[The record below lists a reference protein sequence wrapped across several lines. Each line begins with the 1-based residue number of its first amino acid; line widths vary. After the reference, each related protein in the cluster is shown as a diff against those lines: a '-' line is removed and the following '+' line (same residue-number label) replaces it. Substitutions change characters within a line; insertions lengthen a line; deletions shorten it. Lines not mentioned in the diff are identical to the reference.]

1 MSDALAAARGER
13 HGLVEQRAERLARL
27 DALRAAGIDVQPYR
41 FERTGTASA
50 LHSAHADLAPDTRT
64 GQQERVAGR
73 IAGLRGHGRLTFATI
88 HDESGDLQLLFQH
101 DNLPAAVL
109 TLLDNLDLGDWIGAG
124 GELITSRRGELSI
137 DVTHAQLLSKAL
149 RPPPDTRHGVN
160 DPELRA
166 RHREVDLI
174 ANPASKQ
181 VFDTRITIVAALR
194 RQLQDEHFVEVET
207 PILQVQA
214 GGAIARPFLTHSN
227 ALDLDLSLRIAPELF
242 LKRLVVG
249 GYERVFELGRDF
261 RNEGIDTRH
270 SPEFTA
276 LEAYMALADCRDG
289 MDLTERLIV
298 HAAQTA
304 AGRLSFTQG
313 GHTIDLSP
321 PWPRQSLLD
330 LVAGVAGQRLH
341 PSMPVDD
348 VRAVLDAHQVPWDD
362 GWGSGKLIFEL
373 YDKVQEAQTVGP
385 TFVWGYPV
393 EVSPLARRSAE
404 DPTLADR
411 FELVIGGRE
420 LANGYSELNDA
431 IDQRQRFEHEAA
443 LAAGGDVEAHPADA
457 DFLYALEVGLPP
469 TGGIGIGVDRLV
481 MLVAEV
487 AAIRDVILFPLLRP
501 EDGS

>member
-1 MSDALAAARGER
+1 MADASADAAGER

-27 DALRAAGIDVQPYR
+27 DTLRAAGIEVQPYR
-41 FERTGTASA
+41 FERTRTAGQ
-50 LHSAHADLAPDTRT
+50 LHADHADLAPDTRT
-64 GQQERVAGR
+64 GHQERVAGR
-73 IAGLRGHGRLTFATI
+73 IAGLRGHGKLTFATI
-88 HDESGDLQLLFQH
+88 HDESGDLQLLFEH
-101 DNLPAAVL
+101 DKLAPATL
-109 TLLDNLDLGDWIGAG
+109 TLLENLDLGDWIGAE
-124 GELITSRRGELSI
+124 GELITSRRGELSV
-137 DVTHAQLLSKAL
+137 DVTDAQLLSKAL
-149 RPPPDTRHGVN
+149 RPPPDTHHGVN

-181 VFDTRITIVAALR
+181 VFDTRIKVVAALR
-194 RQLQDEHFVEVET
+194 QQLQAERFVEVET
-207 PILQVQA
+207 PILQAQA

-227 ALDLDLSLRIAPELF
+227 ALDMDLSLRIAPELF

-276 LEAYMALADCRDG
+276 LEAYVALGDCRDG

-298 HAAQTA
+298 HAAQEA
-304 AGRLSFTQG
+304 AGRLTFTQAG
-313 GHTIDLSP
+313 NTIDLTP
-321 PWPRQSLLD
+321 PWPRLSLLD
-330 LVAGVAGQRLH
+330 LVADVAGQRLH
-341 PSMPVDD
+341 PSIPVED
-348 VRAVLDAHQVPWDD
+348 VRKVLDAHQVPWEN

-373 YDKVQEAQTVGP
+373 YDKVLEAGTVGP

-404 DPTLADR
+404 DPALADR
-411 FELVIGGRE
+411 FELLIGGRE
-420 LANGYSELNDA
+420 LANGYSELNDSV
-431 IDQRQRFEHEAA
+431 DQRQRFDREAA
-443 LAAGGDVEAHPADA
+443 LAAGGDVEAHPADQ

-487 AAIRDVILFPLLRP
+487 TAIRDVILFPLLRP